1 MSRTA
6 TARSGDG
13 VPDGVT
19 RLPDTEAWV
28 NRFEV
33 KSESSDRV
41 YIIAQS
47 KSGRWW
53 KCGCHGCIRH
63 GSCKHLK
70 ACGLPGNY
78 QPFEPKREDETMAKK
93 SFAEIDAA
101 RKRYDP
107 AKDGYGD
114 PAEWTKKFGA
124 RMGYEEA
131 ASVIRATSESPRK
144 IMHLGAI
151 TDWPEVRAAYR
162 VLMSRI
168 PETDVEGR
176 RRINA
181 AYSVLARELGH

>member
-1 MSRTA
+1 
-6 TARSGDG
+6 

-63 GSCKHLK
+63 GSCKHLR

-78 QPFEPKREDETMAKK
+78 QPFEPPRPEREDETMAKK
-93 SFAEIDAA
+93 SFAEIDAS
-101 RKRYDP
+101 RRRYDP
-107 AKDGYGD
+107 AKEGHGD
-114 PAEWTKKFGA
+114 PAEWVAKFGA
-124 RMGYEEA
+124 RMGFEEA
-131 ASVIRATSESPRK
+131 TSVLRTTSASPRK
-144 IMHLGAI
+144 ILGLGSV
-151 TDWPEVRAAYR
+151 TTWDEVRTVYKHLMR
-162 VLMSRI
+162 VT
-168 PETDVEGR
+168 PEGEEHIELR
-176 RRINA
+176 RQINA
-181 AYSVLARELGH
+181 AFAVLARELGH